1 MVVIW
6 HGNKSTDKINFGNT
20 TCKEEVGFEISEI
33 LSGEQL
39 ETRASIFVVWKID
52 QQLKIIPLGEC
63 EGRLF

>member
-1 MVVIW
+1 MEKV
-6 HGNKSTDKINFGNT
+6 NFRNT

-39 ETRASIFVVWKID
+39 ETRVSISVVWKIG